1 MRCVTPAKD
10 APAPLDARRPERTDG
25 RPAPELRATATAP
38 VSASH
43 DALGGSPL
51 DPRLTFASFVIGRS
65 NTLAHAAAR
74 QVAEGRRGDRVMFN
88 PLYIHA
94 GVGLGKTHLLQ
105 AVTWAGNSGSER
117 KVLYLTAEKFMY
129 GFVAALKTQT
139 ALAFKEALRGIDVL
153 VIDDLQFLQGKSTQA
168 EFCHTLNALIDA
180 GRQVVIA
187 ADRPPSDLESLD
199 DRVRSRLAGGLVV
212 EMGSLGEELRLGIL
226 KSRVAA
232 ARAHHATFDVP
243 APVLDYLARTIT
255 HNGRDLE
262 GAVNRLL
269 AHSKLNAQP
278 VTLEM
283 AEREVRDLIRPQEPK
298 RIKIEDIQRVVA
310 RQYNVSRSD
319 LLSSRRT
326 ANVVR
331 PRQVAM
337 YLAKTLTLRSLPE
350 IGRRFGGRDHTTVL
364 HAVRKIEALVAKDVA
379 LVRRGRSRSSASCRS
394 NARTGSSPPCGTG
407 WPVAAAADRGAAGHF
422 CRKRGERPRRFPCAG
437 GHPRHLAVPPR
448 VWSNPASIR
457 LFGFQM
463 PRRCLSGRP
472 AFPSLGSGG
481 YCNEGHGRTRATA
494 EIAGPR
500 PSRGRAPQ
508 HHSDPRQRAVPRRKR
523 PAVAESHRPRP
534 RGDRNAGGGNRDRRL
549 DHRAGAH
556 VLRHRAQTA
565 RRLADRAGRR
575 RRPRGAGDPRRPLAL
590 HAADPAGK
598 RFPGSRRRRH
608 DAFVHAGRRRPEAA
622 DRPHAVRDLDRRDAL
637 LPQRHLSARA
647 GTRQGR
653 DPARG
658 RDRRPSAGAG
668 RSAVAEGRGRH
679 AGRDRA
685 AQDRRRSAAADRGQ

>member
-1 MRCVTPAKD
+1 MTNSEQDRWSRVKSRLRSSVGEDVYTSWFARMDLEGVQEESVRLSVPTRFLKSWIQAHYAERVLSAWQAEMPEVHRIDLSVRSAVRCAMPAKE
-10 APAPLDARRPERTDG
+10 APVALDARRPEAING
-25 RPAPELRATATAP
+25 RGAELRSTATAP

-51 DPRLTFASFVIGRS
+51 DPRLTFASFVVGRS

-74 QVAEGRRGDRVMFN
+74 QVAEGRRGDAVMFN

-105 AVTWAGNSGSER
+105 AVTWSGNSAGER

-139 ALAFKEALRGIDVL
+139 ALAFKDALRGIDVL

-212 EMGSLGEELRLGIL
+212 EMASLGEELRLGIL

-232 ARAHHATFDVP
+232 ARVHHASFDVP
-243 APVLDYLARTIT
+243 DPVLDYLARSIT

-262 GAVNRLL
+262 GAINRLL
-269 AHSKLNAQP
+269 AHSKLNNQP

-364 HAVRKIEALVAKDVA
+364 HAVRKIEALVAKDTA
-379 LVRRGRSRSSASCRS
+379 LSEEVESL
-394 NARTGSSPPCGTG
+394 
-407 WPVAAAADRGAAGHF
+407 
-422 CRKRGERPRRFPCAG
+422 KRQLQE
-437 GHPRHLAVPPR
+437 
-448 VWSNPASIR
+448 
-457 LFGFQM
+457 
-463 PRRCLSGRP
+463 
-472 AFPSLGSGG
+472 
-481 YCNEGHGRTRATA
+481 
-494 EIAGPR
+494 
-500 PSRGRAPQ
+500 
-508 HHSDPRQRAVPRRKR
+508 
-523 PAVAESHRPRP
+523 
-534 RGDRNAGGGNRDRRL
+534 
-549 DHRAGAH
+549 
-556 VLRHRAQTA
+556 
-565 RRLADRAGRR
+565 
-575 RRPRGAGDPRRPLAL
+575 
-590 HAADPAGK
+590 
-598 RFPGSRRRRH
+598 
-608 DAFVHAGRRRPEAA
+608 
-622 DRPHAVRDLDRRDAL
+622 
-637 LPQRHLSARA
+637 
-647 GTRQGR
+647 
-653 DPARG
+653 
-658 RDRRPSAGAG
+658 
-668 RSAVAEGRGRH
+668 
-679 AGRDRA
+679 
-685 AQDRRRSAAADRGQ
+685 

>member
-1 MRCVTPAKD
+1 MSHMEQDRWSRVKSRLRSSLGEDIYSSWFARMDLESVQADSVHLTVPTKFLRSWIQTHYADRVLLCWQAEVPEIHRIDLTVRTAATRSVAPAKEL
-10 APAPLDARRPERTDG
+10 AVAADARPALERGNG
-25 RPAPELRATATAP
+25 RAAPDLRAAATAP

-43 DALGGSPL
+43 EALGGSPL
-51 DPRLTFASFVIGRS
+51 DPRLTFASFVVGRS
-65 NTLAHAAAR
+65 NALAQAAAR
-74 QVAEGRRGDRVMFN
+74 QVAEGRRGDNVMFN
-88 PLYIHA
+88 PLYIHS

-105 AVTWAGNSGSER
+105 AVTWAGNSGNER

-129 GFVAALKTQT
+129 GFVAALKSHT

-187 ADRPPSDLESLD
+187 ADRPPADLESLD

-212 EMGSLGEELRLGIL
+212 EMGALGEELRLGIL
-226 KSRVAA
+226 KSRVNA
-232 ARAHHATFDVP
+232 ARVHHSGFEVP
-243 APVLDYLARTIT
+243 AAVLDYLAKAIT

-364 HAVRKIEALVAKDVA
+364 HAVRKIEALVAKDVS
-379 LVRRGRSRSSASCRS
+379 LSDEVELL
-394 NARTGSSPPCGTG
+394 
-407 WPVAAAADRGAAGHF
+407 
-422 CRKRGERPRRFPCAG
+422 KRQLQE
-437 GHPRHLAVPPR
+437 
-448 VWSNPASIR
+448 
-457 LFGFQM
+457 
-463 PRRCLSGRP
+463 
-472 AFPSLGSGG
+472 
-481 YCNEGHGRTRATA
+481 
-494 EIAGPR
+494 
-500 PSRGRAPQ
+500 
-508 HHSDPRQRAVPRRKR
+508 
-523 PAVAESHRPRP
+523 
-534 RGDRNAGGGNRDRRL
+534 
-549 DHRAGAH
+549 
-556 VLRHRAQTA
+556 
-565 RRLADRAGRR
+565 
-575 RRPRGAGDPRRPLAL
+575 
-590 HAADPAGK
+590 
-598 RFPGSRRRRH
+598 
-608 DAFVHAGRRRPEAA
+608 
-622 DRPHAVRDLDRRDAL
+622 
-637 LPQRHLSARA
+637 
-647 GTRQGR
+647 
-653 DPARG
+653 
-658 RDRRPSAGAG
+658 
-668 RSAVAEGRGRH
+668 
-679 AGRDRA
+679 
-685 AQDRRRSAAADRGQ
+685 

>member
-1 MRCVTPAKD
+1 MTNTEQDRWSRVKDTEQDRWSRVKGRLRSSVGEDVYSSWFARMDLESVQQESVHLSVPTRFLKSWIQAHYAERVLTCWQAEMPQVHRIDLTVRTAMRCVPPAKETV
-10 APAPLDARRPERTDG
+10 APLDQRRTERADG
-25 RPAPELRATATAP
+25 RPTELRATAIAP

-51 DPRLTFASFVIGRS
+51 DPRLTFGSFVIGRS
-65 NTLAHAAAR
+65 NTLAHA
-74 QVAEGRRGDRVMFN
+74 
-88 PLYIHA
+88 
-94 GVGLGKTHLLQ
+94 
-105 AVTWAGNSGSER
+105 
-117 KVLYLTAEKFMY
+117 
-129 GFVAALKTQT
+129 LKTQT
-139 ALAFKEALRGIDVL
+139 VLAFKEALRGIDVL

-262 GAVNRLL
+262 GAINRLL

-283 AEREVRDLIRPQEPK
+283 AEREVRDLVRPQEPK

-379 LVRRGRSRSSASCRS
+379 LSEEVESL
-394 NARTGSSPPCGTG
+394 
-407 WPVAAAADRGAAGHF
+407 
-422 CRKRGERPRRFPCAG
+422 KRQLQE
-437 GHPRHLAVPPR
+437 
-448 VWSNPASIR
+448 
-457 LFGFQM
+457 
-463 PRRCLSGRP
+463 
-472 AFPSLGSGG
+472 
-481 YCNEGHGRTRATA
+481 
-494 EIAGPR
+494 
-500 PSRGRAPQ
+500 
-508 HHSDPRQRAVPRRKR
+508 
-523 PAVAESHRPRP
+523 
-534 RGDRNAGGGNRDRRL
+534 
-549 DHRAGAH
+549 
-556 VLRHRAQTA
+556 
-565 RRLADRAGRR
+565 
-575 RRPRGAGDPRRPLAL
+575 
-590 HAADPAGK
+590 
-598 RFPGSRRRRH
+598 
-608 DAFVHAGRRRPEAA
+608 
-622 DRPHAVRDLDRRDAL
+622 
-637 LPQRHLSARA
+637 
-647 GTRQGR
+647 
-653 DPARG
+653 
-658 RDRRPSAGAG
+658 
-668 RSAVAEGRGRH
+668 
-679 AGRDRA
+679 
-685 AQDRRRSAAADRGQ
+685 